1 MGKLS
6 EILKADSNALL
17 IVSAADLK
25 DFAADLMQAARA
37 ETERQLDEQ
46 RNERYL
52 SAKETAKLL
61 GIDASTLWRWR
72 NSGYIQPVTVGNQA
86 KYKLSDI
93 NAFIKKKEG

>member
-17 IVSAADLK
+17 IVS
-25 DFAADLMQAARA
+25 AADLMQAARA